1 MTPEEEALTIL
12 ERLRDGGLWQPA
24 GLGLSYVRSGEKELK
39 LTEQENN
46 PTSAQARIRMRIL
59 IEKLGWRVDESEAQL
74 IDVQHLSPQERHM
87 QEMMMRQEAAQ
98 GWKCECGTPLS
109 AFPLEEG
116 VWTHD
121 GQQEMRLPTGD
132 IEMVE
137 QWSVVISCPVCD
149 KKIPTEPYDYALLA
163 GDDAMVTYSTGKIVY
178 TALSRPEIIERID
191 STTAPL
197 RNREILVL
205 GTFCQFYGD
214 LLPPHVRGAVVTF
227 DVVSQETVGE
237 EE

>member
-132 IEMVE
+132 VEMVE

-149 KKIPTEPYDYALLA
+149 KKIPTEPYDYALVLRLSSEPIYYVTKPSL
-163 GDDAMVTYSTGKIVY
+163 GGLTKTNYWYSERFVRTTVTYY
-178 TALSRPEIIERID
+178 
-191 STTAPL
+191 
-197 RNREILVL
+197 
-205 GTFCQFYGD
+205 
-214 LLPPHVRGAVVTF
+214 LLT
-227 DVVSQETVGE
+227 
-237 EE
+237 

>member
-132 IEMVE
+132 VEMVE

-149 KKIPTEPYDYALLA
+149 KKIPTEPYDYAL
-163 GDDAMVTYSTGKIVY
+163 
-178 TALSRPEIIERID
+178 SRPEIIERADI
-191 STTAPL
+191 L
-197 RNREILVL
+197 RDKTLTWRFDKNKLLVL
-205 GTFCQFYGD
+205 GTFCPYNGD

-227 DVVSQETVGE
+227 DLVSQETVGE